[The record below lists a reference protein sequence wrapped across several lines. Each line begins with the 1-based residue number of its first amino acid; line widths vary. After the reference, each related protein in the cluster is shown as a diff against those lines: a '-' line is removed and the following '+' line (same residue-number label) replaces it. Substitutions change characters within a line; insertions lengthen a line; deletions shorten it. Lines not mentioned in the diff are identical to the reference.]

1 MKTRYSFGGDEHLV
15 AEVDEE
21 MSLEAFFKVLL
32 VTNMVRQKAVAGV
45 MEVCPANAS
54 YMVRFDPDVIAP
66 PEVLN
71 QLQEIEQSAGT
82 AEQSIN
88 TRVVELPVYYNDPW
102 TRETLLRFRDRH
114 QDPDSTDLEYAA
126 RINGFENIDGFIDAH
141 AGAPWFVSMIG
152 FAAGLPWLYQL
163 VGRDRQLQ
171 VPKYIR
177 PRTDTPKQ
185 TIGYGGCFT
194 AIYSVRGA
202 GGYQMFGI
210 TPVPIFDP
218 RQEARHLLDAMV
230 FFNPGDI
237 VNFRSVERDEYDH
250 ILTDVEAGKY
260 MPPVKPVTF
269 SLNEWQRDSEGYN
282 RKTLEVLYG
291 D

>member
-15 AEVDEE
+15 GEVDEE
-21 MSLEAFFKVLL
+21 MSLVAFFKVLL
-32 VTNMVRQKAVAGV
+32 ITNMVREKAIAGV
-45 MEVCPANAS
+45 MEICPANAS
-54 YMVRFDPDVIAP
+54 YMVKFDPDVIAP
-66 PEVLN
+66 AEMLN
-71 QLQEIEQSAGT
+71 QVQEIERSTGT
-82 AEQSIN
+82 TDQRID
-88 TRVVELPVYYNDPW
+88 TRIVELPVYYNDPW
-102 TRETLLRFRDRH
+102 TRETLMRFRDRH

-126 RINGFENIDGFIDAH
+126 RINGFESIDAFIDAH

-163 VGRDRQLQ
+163 VDRNRQLQ

-185 TIGYGGCFT
+185 TIGYGGCFS

-218 RQEARHLLDAMV
+218 RQEVKHLRDSMV

-237 VNFRSVERDEYDH
+237 VKFRSIERSEYDH

-260 MPPVKPVTF
+260 MPAVKPATF
-269 SLNEWQRDSEGYN
+269 SLNEWQRDIEGSN

>member
-15 AEVDEE
+15 GEVDKE

-32 VTNMVRQKAVAGV
+32 VTNLVRAKAIAGV
-45 MEVCPANAS
+45 VEVCPANAS
-54 YMVRFDPDVIAP
+54 YMVKFDPEVIAP
-66 PEVLN
+66 AEVLN
-71 QLQEIEQSAGT
+71 QLEEIERSAGDT
-82 AEQSIN
+82 DQRID
-88 TRVVELPVYYNDPW
+88 TRVIELPVYYNDPW

-114 QDPDSTDLEYAA
+114 QDPNTTDLEYAA
-126 RINGFENIDGFIDAH
+126 RINGFDSIDGFIDAH

-163 VGRDRQLQ
+163 VGRDRQLE

-218 RQEARHLLDAMV
+218 RQEARHLRDSMV

-237 VNFRSVERDEYDH
+237 VNFRSIERDEYDYV
-250 ILTDVEAGKY
+250 LSDVEAGKY
-260 MPPVKPVTF
+260 MPAVKKVTF
-269 SLNEWQRDSEGYN
+269 SLDEWQRDIEGSN

-291 D
+291 A

>member
-1 MKTRYSFGGDEHLV
+1 MKTRYSFGGDDHIV
-15 AEVDEE
+15 GEVDTE

-32 VTNMVRQKAVAGV
+32 ITKLVRAKAIAGV

-54 YMVRFDPDVIAP
+54 YMVKFDPDVVAP
-66 PEVLN
+66 AGMQE
-71 QLQEIEQSAGT
+71 QLQEIERSAGDT
-82 AEQSIN
+82 DQRID
-88 TRVVELPVYYNDPW
+88 TRIIELPVYYNDPW
-102 TRETLLRFRDRH
+102 TRETLMRFRDRH

-126 RINGFENIDGFIDAH
+126 RINGFESIDGFVDAH
-141 AGAPWFVSMIG
+141 TGAPWFVSMIG

-163 VGRDRQLQ
+163 VDRSRQLQ

-177 PRTDTPKQ
+177 PRTDTPRQ

-218 RQEARHLLDAMV
+218 RQEVRHLRDSMV

-237 VNFRSVERDEYDH
+237 VKFRSMERSEYDR
-250 ILTDVEAGKY
+250 ILTDVEAGEY
-260 MPPVKPVTF
+260 MPTVKTVTF
-269 SLNEWQRDSEGYN
+269 SLDEWQRDIEGYN

-291 D
+291 G

>member
-15 AEVDEE
+15 GEVDKE

-32 VTNMVRQKAVAGV
+32 ITNLVRAKAIAGV
-45 MEVCPANAS
+45 VEVCPANAS
-54 YMVRFDPDVIAP
+54 YMVKFDPDVIAP
-66 PEVLN
+66 ADVLK
-71 QLQEIEQSAGT
+71 QVEEIERSAGDT
-82 AEQSIN
+82 DQRID
-88 TRVVELPVYYNDPW
+88 TRIIELPVYYNDPW
-102 TRETLLRFRDRH
+102 TRETLVRFRDRH

-126 RINGFENIDGFIDAH
+126 RINGFGSIDGFVDAH

-163 VGRDRQLQ
+163 VERSRQLQ

-177 PRTDTPKQ
+177 PRTDTPRQ

-218 RQEARHLLDAMV
+218 RQEARHLRDSMV

-237 VNFRSVERDEYDH
+237 VRFRSIERPEYDR

-260 MPPVKPVTF
+260 MPAVKAVTF
-269 SLNEWQRDSEGYN
+269 ALNEWQRDIAGYN
-282 RKTLEVLYG
+282 QKTLEALYG
-291 D
+291 G